1 MESDMKIKNGFVLE
15 QVGTGYLAVAVGE
28 RARDFSGLVRMNS
41 TGAFLWNL
49 LAETDMTREEL
60 LSKVMTEYEGVTE
73 EQALKDIT
81 AFEEKLRENGIIE
94 G

>member
-1 MESDMKIKNGFVLE
+1 MKIKNGFVLE
-15 QVGTGYLAVAVGE
+15 KVGTGYLAVAVGE
-28 RARDFSGLVRMNS
+28 RARDFSGLVRMNG
-41 TGAFLWNL
+41 TGAFLWDL
-49 LAETDMTREEL
+49 LTKSDMTREEL
-60 LSKVMTEYEGVTE
+60 LGKVMAEYEGVTE